1 MNPEEARL
9 QAAIAAEEWPTAAFA
24 AGELFAR
31 SGQTDPRWAYAAAL
45 AEERQGKGAAALA
58 WMARACTAGP
68 DFPPAWDGRVRL
80 ALAAGDAADALAAQ
94 DHAMGLRPATPT
106 DRLLR
111 GRLALAAG
119 RPAEALKDLA
129 ALSADDPAARPA
141 IAKAICGQPR
151 GVIPWRL
158 TDVLATEDQSSGS
171 STSGPGS
178 PGPTR

>member
-1 MNPEEARL
+1 MNPDEARL

-31 SGQTDPRWAYAAAL
+31 SGQSDPRWAYAAAL

-94 DHAMGLRPATPT
+94 DHAALPAFSGAMLGFVLPLTVVT
-106 DRLLR
+106 VFVSILR
-111 GRLALAAG
+111 GQ
-119 RPAEALKDLA
+119 
-129 ALSADDPAARPA
+129 AR
-141 IAKAICGQPR
+141 R
-151 GVIPWRL
+151 
-158 TDVLATEDQSSGS
+158 
-171 STSGPGS
+171 
-178 PGPTR
+178 